1 MDIAKSMPER
11 AVRMQFKTIRTLSQ
25 VIEGSAFRI
34 LRMRHVEG
42 LTDAQIGL
50 RIGLRKSQAR
60 ELRQDAERR
69 TAALWHRFDLQ
80 IDLSDPPDEA
90 GF

>member
-1 MDIAKSMPER
+1 MPER
-11 AVRMQFKTIRTLSQ
+11 AVRMKTIRTLSQ
-25 VIEGSAFRI
+25 VLDSSAFRL

-42 LTDAQIGL
+42 LTDAQIGE

-60 ELRQDAERR
+60 ELRLDAERR

-80 IDLSDPPDEA
+80 LDLSDPPPEA